1 MQEIEKLV
9 NLHIRELLTKIE
21 HDGDI
26 TPRLRGRIMNA
37 MHYLA
42 AEVQAELEFIFNGRG
57 EEAKNE

>member
-1 MQEIEKLV
+1 MQDLEQLT

-21 HDGDI
+21 HDGDM

-42 AEVQAELEFIFNGRG
+42 AEVKAETTLLQSTDK
-57 EEAKNE
+57 EEV